1 MIRLHTPSANFNYT
15 VEALARGMAVA
26 SRRDDFRRP
35 CVRATSAQAQ
45 VPNLEELIPEDDG
58 AISDRIIQL
67 VALLF
72 VLKAHDPVVTNLAS
86 SEDAWVRLESA
97 LVMNS
102 TDRASYVLVSEIRQD
117 ILAYLRTVSLAQI
130 QGPRGL
136 L

>member
-35 CVRATSAQAQ
+35 CVRATSAQAL

-58 AISDRIIQL
+58 VIRDRIIQL

-72 VLKAHDPVVTNLAS
+72 VLQPHDPVVTNLAS